1 MQQSDCQGIHPSTHP
16 PTCSSAKT
24 CFLYMSPPVKG
35 SVPNTRRCFASSP
48 SKVFL
53 PDSLFPSGVE
63 CHLKAA
69 EKSQKNPK
77 HLISPERLF
86 SCAKRSLFV
95 CRRKKLVRVS
105 VQSPRTDTSKP
116 AFCRTSKTC
125 CRRIHRRCDDN
136 AAGEASLKGGKK
148 AFRDNESSD
157 KCAPVL

>member
-1 MQQSDCQGIHPSTHP
+1 MQQSDCQSIHPSIHP
-16 PTCSSAKT
+16 PTCSSART
-24 CFLYMSPPVKG
+24 RFLYISPPVKG

-53 PDSLFPSGVE
+53 PDSLFHSGVE

-69 EKSQKNPK
+69 EKRQKKPK
-77 HLISPERLF
+77 HLISLERLF

-95 CRRKKLVRVS
+95 CRRKKIGPRLSS
-105 VQSPRTDTSKP
+105 VASDRHIK
-116 AFCRTSKTC
+116 ACVLLC
-125 CRRIHRRCDDN
+125 IENLLRRIHRRCDDN

-148 AFRDNESSD
+148 AFRDNESSV